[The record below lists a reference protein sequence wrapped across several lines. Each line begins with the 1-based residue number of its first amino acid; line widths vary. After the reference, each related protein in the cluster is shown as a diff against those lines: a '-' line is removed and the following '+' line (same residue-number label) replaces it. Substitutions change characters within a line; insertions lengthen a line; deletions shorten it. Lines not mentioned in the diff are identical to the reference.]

1 MALLEL
7 TSKGL
12 YCARAD
18 VYIDPWHPVER
29 ALITHAHAD
38 HSRYGHQHYLAHH
51 HSAPIMRH
59 RLGNIDVQGTEYA
72 EIININGVHFSFHPA
87 GHIPGS
93 AQIRVEHKGEVWVAS
108 GDYKLEPDGIS
119 TPFESVK
126 CHCFI
131 TESTFG
137 LPAFKWKPQ
146 KEIFDEVNTWW
157 RKNAEQ
163 GKASVL
169 TGYSLGKA
177 QRLLANVDANIGPI
191 YTHGAIDEINQLML
205 KHQIIELPE
214 MHRVTGL
221 EKKEDYRGALIVAPP
236 SVQGSTWLKKLQPY
250 SLAMASG
257 WMALRGIRRR
267 RGADKGF
274 VISDHAD
281 WDALNTAI
289 KESAAERVLVTHGYT
304 DIFSRW
310 LQEQGYDAQPL
321 QTEYGDESS
330 S

>member
-1 MALLEL
+1 VSLLEL

-12 YCARAD
+12 YCAQAD
-18 VYIDPWHPVER
+18 VYIDPWRPVER

-59 RLGNIDVQGTEYA
+59 RLGKIDVQGIEYA
-72 EIININGVHFSFHPA
+72 EKININGVCFSFHPA

-119 TPFESVK
+119 APFESVK

-146 KEIFDEVNTWW
+146 KEIFDEVNAWW

-163 GKASVL
+163 GKASIL

-177 QRLLANVDANIGPI
+177 QRLLANVDARIGPI

-205 KHQIIELPE
+205 QHQIVDLPE
-214 MHRVTGL
+214 MHRVVGL

-236 SVQGSTWLKKLQPY
+236 SVQGSAWLKKLQPY

-310 LQEQGYDAQPL
+310 LQELGYDAQPL

>member
-1 MALLEL
+1 
-7 TSKGL
+7 
-12 YCARAD
+12 
-18 VYIDPWHPVER
+18 VYIDPWRPVER

-214 MHRVTGL
+214 IHRVIGL

-236 SVQGSTWLKKLQPY
+236 SVQGSPWLKKLQPY

-289 KESAAERVLVTHGYT
+289 KESAPERVLVAHGYT

>member
-1 MALLEL
+1 VSLLEL

-18 VYIDPWHPVER
+18 VYIDPWRPVER

-214 MHRVTGL
+214 IHRVIGL

-236 SVQGSTWLKKLQPY
+236 SVQGSPWLKKLQPY

-289 KESAAERVLVTHGYT
+289 KESAAERVLVAHGYT